1 MRGARERGLTGR
13 QTPLVAA
20 EFPKSFGLRD
30 VKKPNKVPESE
41 LSDTLRVVLTVRQR
55 RCDLVELREK
65 SDY

>member
-55 RCDLVELREK
+55 RCG
-65 SDY
+65 